1 MAIEINKDDEW
12 KNENIYSFNG
22 SPEGNHYKNK
32 IVTHKTYEMNLQPLK
47 IHNNAQPYKNVESA
61 K

>member
-32 IVTHKTYEMNLQPLK
+32 IVTHKTYEMNL
-47 IHNNAQPYKNVESA
+47 
-61 K
+61 